1 LTLQKSSRR
10 ALTSKCMGLLL
21 IAILLLTPA
30 FVYPDDE
37 RAWLPSVTAEGSQL
51 FVEGQPFEVRGVN
64 YIHPI
69 NADVERCA
77 LLHFG
82 ADTNCPWDM
91 AAIESDMDR
100 FAAHG
105 VNTIRIFLNFYVFG
119 GAREQDPNY
128 SLDVPFEHLDAL
140 IEAANKRG
148 IYVLPVLMAK
158 FPQDRFGADQV
169 EHILNLHV
177 RPVVSHLAGNSGVIM
192 WDLFNEPDIG
202 SPVDIRCWDWD
213 NADFEL
219 CFPLANERLHFLRAV
234 SETVKAIDPHR
245 LITISAA
252 FAKSY
257 FRPQGADL
265 RMADLVDVYTF
276 HYYDNDPYDSGRY
289 AEHWYYGQGFPAD
302 LERSIRE
309 LHAIQLNK
317 PVVVTEIGFPTGE
330 GAMRPLS
337 ELQPELAR
345 ARDVIRAEGTSGMML
360 WPFQIEP
367 EILIQGLY
375 YN

>member
-1 LTLQKSSRR
+1 
-10 ALTSKCMGLLL
+10 MGLLL